1 MRFSPLSIIAATLLF
16 LPGDWLSAEEPKPIE
31 LEIEP
36 RAIET
41 PVLKY
46 RLLPTEPELK
56 PGDAV
61 PILLRLPWEQMPW
74 MTKVFPTVYEWDERP
89 LTAPEWATSGGV
101 LPERFFSEMKR
112 AAFRREAHW
121 EYPLGETQTPYLILL
136 PDVQGLRVFLAGGLS
151 ARIRYHL
158 SRGELDKAREG
169 ILVGLAN
176 SRHMA
181 QTPFYINQLV
191 ALAIQRKMLD
201 RAGELI
207 AQPGSPN
214 LYWALGALPDSLIE
228 LDRAASFEGSLFAM
242 TFPAVNDLDRPRDAK
257 EWSKMARQLVELL
270 QELGEIRKVEKPKE
284 EGSVVEQ
291 FLQRLNFEEK
301 SRLSGLI
308 KHARAEL
315 PELLKISA
323 EKVAAMSDDEAG
335 VRWYV
340 HKRLERDQ
348 LAAATI
354 VLPPREAWPQLKQ
367 LRVEINSMQ
376 EKTGTK
382 GFDFLDPAAM
392 FISAWSPQRRIQ
404 SLRVIEA
411 VRHHLATHDGKLP
424 KTLDEIA
431 DLPVP
436 LDPLTAQPFQWTVDG
451 QTAVLK
457 APPLPADVVEPGSA
471 AEKSS
476 VLEYRLRVKPV
487 KQ

>member
-1 MRFSPLSIIAATLLF
+1 MRLSFISLAIVSFLLLLCSS
-16 LPGDWLSAEEPKPIE
+16 LPAEEPKPIE
-31 LEIEP
+31 LVIEP

-41 PVLKY
+41 PVLNY

-56 PGDAV
+56 PGNAV
-61 PILLRLPWEQMPW
+61 PILLRLPWEQTPW
-74 MTKVFPTVYEWDERP
+74 MTKVYPTLHEWDERP
-89 LTAPEWATSGGV
+89 LTAPEWATFDGV

-181 QTPFYINQLV
+181 QTPFYVNQLV

-201 RAGELI
+201 RIGEMI
-207 AQPGSPN
+207 AQPSSPN
-214 LYWALGALPDSLIE
+214 LYWALSNLPDSLIE
-228 LDRAASFEGSLFAM
+228 LDRAASLEGNLFAI
-242 TFPAVNDLDRPRDAK
+242 TFPAVHDLDRPRDAK
-257 EWSKMARQLVELL
+257 EWSRMALQLVELL
-270 QELGEIRKVEKPKE
+270 QELGELRKLEKPKE
-284 EGSVVEQ
+284 EGSIVEQ
-291 FLQRLNFEEK
+291 FLQRLSNQEK

-315 PELLKISA
+315 PDLLKIPA
-323 EKVAAMSDDEAG
+323 EKVAAMSDEEAG

-340 HKRLERDQ
+340 RKRLEQDQ

-354 VLPPREAWPQLKQ
+354 ILPPREAWPQLKR
-367 LRVEINSMQ
+367 LRAEINAMQ

-382 GFDFLDPAAM
+382 GYDFLDPTAM
-392 FISAWSPQRRIQ
+392 FISAWSQQRKVQ

-411 VRHHLATHDGKLP
+411 VRHHLAKHGGKLP
-424 KTLDEIA
+424 KTLDEIQ
-431 DLPVP
+431 DLSIP
-436 LDPLTAQPFQWTVDG
+436 LDPLTGQPFQWTVDG

-457 APPLPADVVEPGSA
+457 APPLPADVIEPGSA
-471 AEKSS
+471 ATQSS
-476 VLEYRLRVKPV
+476 VLEYRLRVK
-487 KQ
+487 